1 MSFSEVNNVNALKF
15 GLKPNCSY

>member
-1 MSFSEVNNVNALKF
+1 MSFSEVNNVIALKF